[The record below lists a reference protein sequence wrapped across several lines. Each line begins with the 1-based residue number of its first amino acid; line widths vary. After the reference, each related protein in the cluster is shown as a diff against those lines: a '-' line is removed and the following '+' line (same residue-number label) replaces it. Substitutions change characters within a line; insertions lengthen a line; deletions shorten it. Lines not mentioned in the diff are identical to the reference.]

1 MNRFHSTMGFHWSVA
16 AISVGFLVGEF
27 LRVVLRRLL
36 PKTYFTYA
44 NELISTFQLSV
55 CVFEISVIGRFYSVW
70 IALFFSFCLLSLK
83 NAEYI
88 FEGAFA
94 NPCGLLEELVY
105 KKGYWMADNV
115 VKIVFQLLGA
125 LLSFP
130 FIQMLWKSTWS
141 DFHYQQVKKG
151 LRSTLEV
158 SLLYG
163 FSIEILATFVTAM
176 SDFLSRGGLKKYNP
190 VIRSALCVLL
200 SYFLAETTGTWM
212 NPALATAHT
221 FVFCTRKEVISEHLF
236 VFWLGPIIAT
246 LAAIEVNS
254 LLLKPDVKRK
264 KKNLAKKIKK
274 SSTKNH
280 KNGALK
286 SSVETKKRHA
296 KNA

>member
-1 MNRFHSTMGFHWSVA
+1 MGFHWSLA
-16 AISVGFLVGEF
+16 AIAAGYLVGEF
-27 LRVVLRRLL
+27 LRVILLRVL
-36 PKTYFTYA
+36 PKAYYMYA

-55 CVFEISVIGRFYSVW
+55 CVFEISVIGRFYNVW
-70 IALFFSFCLLSLK
+70 IALCCSFCLLTLK

-94 NPCGLLEELVY
+94 NPCGLMEDFVY
-105 KKGYWMADNV
+105 KKGYWIADNV
-115 VKIVFQLLGA
+115 TKIVFQLVGA

-141 DFHYQQVKKG
+141 DLHHQQVKKG

-163 FSIEILATFVTAM
+163 VSIEILATFVTAI
-176 SDFLSRGGLKKYNP
+176 SDFLSRGGLKKFNP
-190 VIRSALCVLL
+190 VIRSSLCVLV

-221 FVFCTRKEVISEHLF
+221 FAFCTRKEVISEHLF
-236 VFWLGPIIAT
+236 VFWLGPIIGT
-246 LAAIEVNS
+246 LAAIEVNTR
-254 LLLKPDVKRK
+254 LLKPEDKRK
-264 KKNLAKKIKK
+264 KKSLAKKIKK
-274 SSTKNH
+274 SSAKNH
-280 KNGALK
+280 KNGTLK
-286 SSVETKKRHA
+286 PSAEKKKRHA